1 MFKDLAY
8 INRKEKQMQNELR
21 SRLHSFLVSEGTTQ
35 KFIARKLGINISILS
50 LFKNGKTDLDEL
62 DFEMLDGFLKS
73 KNY

>member
-1 MFKDLAY
+1 MKILAY

-21 SRLHSFLVSEGTTQ
+21 SRLHSFLASEGTTQ

-73 KNY
+73 KSY

>member
-1 MFKDLAY
+1 
-8 INRKEKQMQNELR
+8 MQNELR
-21 SRLHSFLVSEGTTQ
+21 SRLHSFLASEGTTQ